1 MKVEQAGAHMSA
13 LGEGPHW
20 DCRSSTLLYVDA
32 TTGEI
37 MRFDPL
43 AKGETDV
50 IHLDGEIGNLIPYT
64 EDNRKLMV
72 CMNNGVY
79 KLDLDTGAQTLLAEM
94 FGPDPPVRSRI
105 NDGKCDAMGRLWA
118 GTLTWDVDLKNYVPE
133 ENNFYCFSKGKLTLK
148 VPHISLSNGIAW
160 TTDNRTMFYNDSI
173 PGKTYV
179 FNFDL
184 DTGDIGN
191 RHVFIDFKITPGYE
205 NLGLPDG
212 MTTDELPRMKVERAG
227 ERRNVLGEGPHWD
240 HRSSTL
246 LYDDAQNGE
255 IVRFDPQAGKET
267 EIISLDGE
275 IGNLIPYV
283 EDNRKLMVCMESAI
297 YKLDLDTRDQTLL
310 EEMLDPDCPVRTRI
324 NDGKC
329 DAKGRLWAGTM
340 PREVDIENSVRG
352 KNNFYCFSKGKV
364 TLKMPQISLS
374 NGITWTSDNRTMFYN
389 DSIPG
394 KTYVFNF
401 DVDTGD
407 ISNRRVFIDFTTTPG
422 YENLGLPDGMTID
435 VNDKIWMACFG
446 VGSVI
451 QIDPETAKILNT
463 VKVPAKYT
471 TSCCFGGQ
479 NYDVLYVTSASF
491 MKDATQPGDGLL
503 YQVTELGVKGKAAFE
518 FAG

>member
-1 MKVEQAGAHMSA
+1 
-13 LGEGPHW
+13 
-20 DCRSSTLLYVDA
+20 
-32 TTGEI
+32 
-37 MRFDPL
+37 
-43 AKGETDV
+43 
-50 IHLDGEIGNLIPYT
+50 
-64 EDNRKLMV
+64 
-72 CMNNGVY
+72 
-79 KLDLDTGAQTLLAEM
+79 
-94 FGPDPPVRSRI
+94 
-105 NDGKCDAMGRLWA
+105 
-118 GTLTWDVDLKNYVPE
+118 
-133 ENNFYCFSKGKLTLK
+133 
-148 VPHISLSNGIAW
+148 
-160 TTDNRTMFYNDSI
+160 
-173 PGKTYV
+173 
-179 FNFDL
+179 
-184 DTGDIGN
+184 
-191 RHVFIDFKITPGYE
+191 
-205 NLGLPDG
+205 
-212 MTTDELPRMKVERAG
+212 MKVERAG